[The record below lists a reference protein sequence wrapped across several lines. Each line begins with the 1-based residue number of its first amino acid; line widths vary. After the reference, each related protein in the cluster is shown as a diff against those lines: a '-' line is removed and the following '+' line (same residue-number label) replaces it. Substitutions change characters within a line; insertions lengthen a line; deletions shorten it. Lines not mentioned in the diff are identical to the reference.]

1 LDIDLEYPVHPCAGD
16 PNHQSVQ
23 RIVLAAIGA
32 EPVRKAEEL
41 FLVYRTQHCG
51 CRPLD
56 DFVFEGSNR
65 DWSLSAIWFWNVL
78 STARQRPIRSAVDP
92 IMQVFDITIEVCL
105 VILPRHAVYP
115 RRGVLLNFEE
125 RQPE

>member
-1 LDIDLEYPVHPCAGD
+1 VAIAADRIAIAADKKWD
-16 PNHQSVQ
+16 RQ

-65 DWSLSAIWFWNVL
+65 DWSLSAI
-78 STARQRPIRSAVDP
+78 
-92 IMQVFDITIEVCL
+92 
-105 VILPRHAVYP
+105 
-115 RRGVLLNFEE
+115 
-125 RQPE
+125 